1 MYDARSG
8 CLKPFFSTACSEHQ
22 VARAGSLRLKAGIM
36 RMTKLNRAYLDK
48 YIRSVGVRQ
57 IRLACGLVLFAY
69 LLSHFINH
77 ALGNISMDA
86 LATGIRYHTAFWKS
100 LPIATVFYA
109 AASAH
114 AGLGIWA
121 LYQRRQFHWKA
132 IEPIQLVLGLSIP
145 ALIIT
150 HLAGV
155 RIDDVLFQHQK
166 LYPQVFYS
174 YWMIS
179 PYKMWLM
186 FIVLIVSWIHG
197 CIGLYFWLRM
207 KAFFE
212 TAAPFL
218 LAAAILVPT
227 LAMLGLYQ
235 GGRQVV
241 HDSGTAQWKADN
253 LSRRQVGTAAEQ
265 AIIDSIVDYFLIG
278 YVGLIGFALI
288 ARGVR
293 TLNERRG
300 GMISLS
306 YGNGRTVRVPKGLSV
321 LEASLRNNVP
331 HASVCGGRARCST
344 CRIRVIGDCSSLP
357 APSKREAFVLDR
369 VGAGGDPAIRLACQL
384 RPNTDMSFFQIFRPD
399 VTTASLRKAGSV
411 RIGQERYLVSMFVDM
426 RGSTTLAEQR
436 LPFDTVFI
444 VNRFL
449 SAVSQAVIECGGQ
462 PNQFVG
468 DGELALFGLNTNPQ
482 TACRQALQA
491 AALIAT
497 NIDELNQFL
506 SHDLLKPI
514 RFGIGIHGGEV
525 IIGDIGYRDHQVFT
539 ALGDAVNVAARLQD
553 MTKGLEC
560 EVILSEEVYRT
571 AGLPVN
577 LLPEQELSIRGRA
590 EPMVVRLVAN
600 ARMLSSPRLAIVA

>member
-1 MYDARSG
+1 
-8 CLKPFFSTACSEHQ
+8 
-22 VARAGSLRLKAGIM
+22 
-36 RMTKLNRAYLDK
+36 MTELNRASLY
-48 YIRSVGVRQ
+48 RSIHSIGLRQ

-77 ALGNISMDA
+77 ALGNISPDA
-86 LATGIRYHTAFWKS
+86 LAAGVGYHTAFWRS
-100 LPIATVFYA
+100 PPIATAFYGA
-109 AASAH
+109 AVAH

-155 RIDDVLFQHQK
+155 RFDDVLFQHQK

-174 YWMIS
+174 YWIMW

-186 FIVLIVSWIHG
+186 FIVLIVSWVHG

-207 KAFFE
+207 KAFFK

-218 LAAAILVPT
+218 LAAAVLIPT

-235 GGRQVV
+235 GGRRVV

-253 LSRRQVGTAAEQ
+253 LSQRQVGTAAEQ
-265 AIIDSIVDYFLIG
+265 AIIDSIVDDFLIG
-278 YVGLIGFALI
+278 YVCLIGVALI

-300 GMISLS
+300 GMINLS

-331 HASVCGGRARCST
+331 HAAVCGGRARCST

-357 APSKREAFVLDR
+357 EPSKREAYVLNR
-369 VGAGGDPAIRLACQL
+369 VGAGADPAIRLACQL
-384 RPNTDMSFFQIFRPD
+384 RPNTDLSFFQIFMPHVTAASFRRP
-399 VTTASLRKAGSV
+399 GSA

-426 RGSTTLAEQR
+426 RGSTTLAEHR

-449 SAVSQAVIECGGQ
+449 SAVSEAVIDCGGQ
-462 PNQFVG
+462 PNQFIG
-468 DGELALFGLNTNPQ
+468 DGELALFGLHTDPQ

-491 AALIAT
+491 AGLIAT

-506 SHDLLKPI
+506 SHDLLEPLH
-514 RFGIGIHGGEV
+514 FGIGIHGGEV

-560 EVILSEEVYRT
+560 QVILSEEVYKT
-571 AGLPVN
+571 ARLPVD
-577 LLPEQELSIRGRA
+577 LLPEQELPIRGRA
-590 EPMVVRLVAN
+590 ESMIVRVVAN
-600 ARMLSSPRLAIVA
+600 AKMLLSPRTAIVA

>member
-1 MYDARSG
+1 MMESQGTSWPNNYTMERSRR
-8 CLKPFFSTACSEHQ
+8 FS
-22 VARAGSLRLKAGIM
+22 LKAGIM
-36 RMTKLNRAYLDK
+36 HMIELNRASLDK
-48 YIRSVGVRQ
+48 YIRSVGIRQ

-77 ALGNISMDA
+77 ALGNISPDA
-86 LATGIRYHTAFWKS
+86 LATGVRYHTAFWKS
-100 LPIATVFYA
+100 LPITTVFYA
-109 AASAH
+109 AAAAH
-114 AGLGIWA
+114 AGLGLWA

-155 RIDDVLFQHQK
+155 RFDDVLFQHQK

-174 YWMIS
+174 YWIIR

-186 FIVLIVSWIHG
+186 FIVLIVSWVHG
-197 CIGLYFWLRM
+197 CIGLYFWLQM
-207 KAFFE
+207 KAFFK

-218 LAAAILVPT
+218 LAAAVLIPT

-235 GGRQVV
+235 GGRRVV
-241 HDSGTAQWKADN
+241 HDSGTAQWKAEN
-253 LSRRQVGTAAEQ
+253 LSARQVGTAAEQ
-265 AIIDSIVDYFLIG
+265 DIIDSIVDYFLIG
-278 YVGLIGFALI
+278 YVGLIGFVLI

-293 TLNERRG
+293 TLRERRG
-300 GMISLS
+300 GMINLS

-331 HASVCGGRARCST
+331 HASICGGRARCST
-344 CRIRVIGDCSSLP
+344 CRIRVVGDCSSLP

-384 RPNTDMSFFQIFRPD
+384 RPNTDLSFFQIFMPH
-399 VTTASLRKAGSV
+399 VTAASIRKAGSA

-426 RGSTTLAEQR
+426 RGSTRLAEQR

-449 SAVSQAVIECGGQ
+449 SSVSQAVIECGGQ

-506 SHDLLKPI
+506 SHDLLEPI
-514 RFGIGIHGGEV
+514 RFGIGIHGGDV

-560 EVILSEEVYRT
+560 EVILSEEVYKT

-590 EPMVVRLVAN
+590 EPMVVRLVTN
-600 ARMLSSPRLAIVA
+600 ARMLSSPRLPIVA

>member
-1 MYDARSG
+1 M
-8 CLKPFFSTACSEHQ
+8 H
-22 VARAGSLRLKAGIM
+22 
-36 RMTKLNRAYLDK
+36 MTELNRTSLDK

-86 LATGIRYHTAFWKS
+86 LATGVRYHTAFWKS

-114 AGLGIWA
+114 AGLGVWA

-155 RIDDVLFQHQK
+155 RFDDVLFQHQK

-174 YWMIS
+174 YWIIS

-186 FIVLIVSWIHG
+186 FIVLVVSWVHG

-207 KAFFE
+207 KAFFK

-218 LAAAILVPT
+218 LAAAVLIPT

-235 GGRQVV
+235 GGRRVV

-253 LSRRQVGTAAEQ
+253 LSQRQVGTAAEQ
-265 AIIDSIVDYFLIG
+265 DIIDSIVDYFLIG
-278 YVGLIGFALI
+278 YVGLIGVVLI

-293 TLNERRG
+293 TLKERRG
-300 GMISLS
+300 GMIKLS

-331 HASVCGGRARCST
+331 HASICGGRARCST
-344 CRIRVIGDCSSLP
+344 CRIRVIGDCSALP
-357 APSKREAFVLDR
+357 EPSKREAFVLNR
-369 VGAGGDPAIRLACQL
+369 VGAADPSIRLACQL
-384 RPNTDMSFFQIFRPD
+384 RPTGDLSFFQLFMPHTIA
-399 VTTASLRKAGSV
+399 ASAHASQPQ

-426 RGSTTLAEQR
+426 RGSTRLAEHR

-449 SAVSQAVIECGGQ
+449 GGGSQAGIEGGGQ

-468 DGELALFGLNTNPQ
+468 DGELALFGLATGRQ
-482 TACRQALQA
+482 TACRQALKA
-491 AALIAT
+491 AAMIAA
-497 NIDELNQFL
+497 NVEELNRFL
-506 SHDLLKPI
+506 EHDQREPI
-514 RFGIGIHGGEV
+514 RFGIGIHGGEG
-525 IIGDIGYRDHQVFT
+525 IIGAIGYRDHMVFT
-539 ALGDAVNVAARLQD
+539 ALGDAVNVAGRLPEL
-553 MTKGLEC
+553 TKSLGC
-560 EVILSEEVYRT
+560 EVVLSDDVRDSAGVAADALPGQEVT
-571 AGLPVN
+571 
-577 LLPEQELSIRGRA
+577 IRGRA
-590 EPMVVRLVAN
+590 EPMLVRTVVH
-600 ARMLSSPRLAIVA
+600 ARVLSALAKAESVIAA

>member
-1 MYDARSG
+1 MH
-8 CLKPFFSTACSEHQ
+8 LPE
-22 VARAGSLRLKAGIM
+22 
-36 RMTKLNRAYLDK
+36 LNRSSLDK

-57 IRLACGLVLFAY
+57 IRLACGLILFAY

-86 LATGIRYHTAFWKS
+86 LATGVKYHTAFWKS

-109 AASAH
+109 AAAAH

-121 LYQRRQFHWKA
+121 IYQRRQFHWKA

-166 LYPQVFYS
+166 LYPQVFYL
-174 YWMIS
+174 YWMIW
-179 PYKMWLM
+179 PYKLWLM
-186 FIVLIVSWIHG
+186 FIVLIVSWVHG

-218 LAAAILVPT
+218 LVAAVLIPT

-235 GGRQVV
+235 GGRRVV

-265 AIIDSIVDYFLIG
+265 DIIDSIVDYFLIG
-278 YVGLIGFALI
+278 YVGLIGVVLI

-293 TLNERRG
+293 TWNERRG
-300 GMISLS
+300 GMINLS

-331 HASVCGGRARCST
+331 HASICGGRARCST

-357 APSKREAFVLDR
+357 EPSKREAFVLDR

-384 RPNTDMSFFQIFRPD
+384 RPNTDLSFFQIFVPH
-399 VTTASLRKAGSV
+399 VTAASLPKAGSV

-449 SAVSQAVIECGGQ
+449 SAVSQAVVECGGQ

-482 TACRQALQA
+482 TACCQALQA

-506 SHDLLKPI
+506 SHDLLEPI

-525 IIGDIGYRDHQVFT
+525 IIGNIGYRDHQVFT

-553 MTKGLEC
+553 MTKDLEC
-560 EVILSEEVYRT
+560 EVILSEEVYKT

-577 LLPEQELSIRGRA
+577 LSPEQELPIRGRA
-590 EPMVVRLVAN
+590 VPLTVRVVAN
-600 ARMLSSPRLAIVA
+600 AKTLSSPIGIVA